1 LTTPTS
7 PIRVILVDDDPAFLE
22 ALSAAAAARNIAI
35 VGTARSGEEALERVD
50 DLQPDVVVLDVLM
63 PGMGG
68 VEAARLCR
76 ERHPSCRVIL
86 ISGSIFQEHTPDLAE
101 VGVDCF
107 LTKSEV
113 MTRLQP
119 TIIGVCQVAASTGAS
134 A

>member
-1 LTTPTS
+1 LTTPPT
-7 PIRVILVDDDPAFLE
+7 PIRVLLADDDPAFLE
-22 ALSAAAAARNIAI
+22 ALTAATAERNIAI

-50 DLQPDVVVLDVLM
+50 DLQPDVLVLDVLM

-76 ERHPSCRVIL
+76 ELHPSCRVIL
-86 ISGSIFQEHTPDLAE
+86 ISGSIFQERSPDLAE
-101 VGVDCF
+101 LGVNRF
-107 LTKSEV
+107 LNKKEV

-119 TIIGVCQVAASTGAS
+119 TIIGVCRAAAPARAS